1 MKDAASLSP
10 FRPLPRPSH
19 QPPALL
25 LLNAPSPIK
34 NHPTTTA
41 QESLSELGKDVG
53 AGLKSV
59 GGFLKSGF
67 KDLKAAAKDKMAK

>member
-1 MKDAASLSP
+1 
-10 FRPLPRPSH
+10 
-19 QPPALL
+19 
-25 LLNAPSPIK
+25 
-34 NHPTTTA
+34 
-41 QESLSELGKDVG
+41 VG